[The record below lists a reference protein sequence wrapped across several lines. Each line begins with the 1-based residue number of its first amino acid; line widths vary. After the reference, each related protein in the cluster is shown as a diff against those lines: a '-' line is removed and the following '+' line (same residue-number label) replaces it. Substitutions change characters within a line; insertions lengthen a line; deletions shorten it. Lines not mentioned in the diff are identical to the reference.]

1 MPLKLNISDKGKSWK
16 LDVETDVLAGKSI
29 GDEIQGK
36 LLKPELEGYELEIT
50 GGTDAAGFPM
60 SPDVEGIGMK
70 RVLLTKGWGMW
81 SKPKGEKKK
90 QPRHQKGLRLRK
102 TVRGRTISEKS
113 MQINMKVKKE
123 GSKKLSE
130 IFPDQNKAPEPPAQ
144 ETPQEKP
151 AEEKPQEAA
160 TPAA

>member
-16 LDVETDVLAGKSI
+16 LEVEVDILTGKSI
-29 GDEIQGK
+29 GDVIPGK

-50 GGTDAAGFPM
+50 GGTDFAGFPM

-70 RVLLTKGWGMW
+70 GLLLTKGWGMW
-81 SKPKGEKKK
+81 SKPKGDKKK
-90 QPRHQKGLRLRK
+90 QPRRQNGLRLRK

-113 MQINMKVKKE
+113 MQINMKVTKE
-123 GSKKLSE
+123 GSKKLAE
-130 IFPDQNKAPEPPAQ
+130 VFPDQNKAPEPPAQ
-144 ETPQEKP
+144 EATREKP

-160 TPAA
+160 APAA